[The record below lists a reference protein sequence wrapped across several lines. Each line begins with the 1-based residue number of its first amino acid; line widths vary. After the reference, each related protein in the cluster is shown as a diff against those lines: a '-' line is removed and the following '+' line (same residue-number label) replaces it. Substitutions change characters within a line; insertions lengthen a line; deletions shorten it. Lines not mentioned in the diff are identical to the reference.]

1 MASSTEFSPSR
12 AAAVPDLIRRFGAL
26 ARVNFAHVM
35 IAMVVGLVVY
45 MTAVPLAMLVAGGFT
60 TGRPGDFSTFTV
72 AHYVQAYSG
81 AAIFE
86 LFYNSLVYSFGSV
99 LVALPLAILFA
110 WLIERTNTPFRNVA
124 YALVIATIAVPGMLL
139 SMSWVLLLS
148 PNIGVLN
155 KFLMD
160 AFGLEQ
166 APFNIYSMGGMIFA
180 EGLRLLP
187 TTFLL
192 LVGAF
197 RAMDPALE
205 EAAAVSGAKKF
216 ATARLVTFRVLTP
229 AILSAAVY
237 IFMTAIESFEIPGV
251 LGLRN
256 GILVFSSRIYYAS
269 SANYGTPKYGEASAL
284 STTYFI
290 ISFALI
296 YLYQKVTRHSE
307 RYATITGKG
316 YRPKLIDLGLWK
328 YVALGFFIIYFC
340 LAVLFPILIMFWASL
355 IPFYQAPSREA
366 LAVASFASYA
376 ELLRDVDVT
385 KALKNTLILM
395 VQSAVVTTMIA
406 TTIAWVIIRFRF
418 FGRRALDILTF
429 LPHAVPSVVLALALV
444 YVYLTFDFIPIYG
457 TTMIILVGFVTKYIP
472 FSTRTM
478 QAGIVQIHKELEEA
492 ARVSGASLIT
502 VLRKIIIPLLLPTV
516 AGVAIW
522 VAVHAMRELS
532 MALMLNST
540 SNNVISFLIWA
551 YWEGGQIQQ
560 ASALGV
566 MLIGVLLVMTF
577 AGRYFATR
585 QMKVE

>member
-1 MASSTEFSPSR
+1 MASSADISRSPPAAFSGAR
-12 AAAVPDLIRRFGAL
+12 ARFGAL
-26 ARVNFAHVM
+26 AQLRLAHLT
-35 IAMVVGLVVY
+35 IALVVGLVVY
-45 MTAVPLAMLVAGGFT
+45 MTAIPLAMLIIGGFT

-72 AHYVQAYSG
+72 AHYVRAYSG

-110 WLIERTNTPFRNVA
+110 WLIERSNTPFRNVA
-124 YALVIATIAVPGMLL
+124 YALVIATIAMPGMLL

-155 KFLMD
+155 RFLMD
-160 AFGLEQ
+160 SFGLAE

-180 EGLRLLP
+180 EGLRLVP

-205 EAAAVSGAKKF
+205 EAAAVSGANKLV
-216 ATARLVTFRVLTP
+216 TTRLITFRVLTP

-269 SANYGTPKYGEASAL
+269 SANYGTPRYGEASAL

-290 ISFALI
+290 ISFLLI
-296 YLYQKVTRHSE
+296 YLYQKMTRHSE
-307 RYATITGKG
+307 RYATVTGKG
-316 YRPKLIDLGLWK
+316 YRPRLIDLGLWK
-328 YVALGFFIIYFC
+328 YVALGFFMVYFA
-340 LAVLFPILIMFWASL
+340 LAVLFPILVMFWASL

-366 LAVASFASYA
+366 FAVVSLGSYR
-376 ELLRDVDVT
+376 ELLRDSEVI
-385 KALKNTLILM
+385 KALRNTVILMLQSAFVTTLI
-395 VQSAVVTTMIA
+395 A
-406 TTIAWVIIRFRF
+406 TIIAWVIIRFRF
-418 FGRRALDILTF
+418 FGRRALDLLTF
-429 LPHAVPSVVLALALV
+429 LPHAVPSVVLALALL
-444 YVYLTFDFIPIYG
+444 YVYLTFDFLPIYG
-457 TTMIILVGFVTKYIP
+457 TTMIILVGFVTKYLP

-478 QAGIVQIHKELEEA
+478 QASIVQIHRELEEA

-540 SNNVISFLIWA
+540 SNNVISFLIWS

-566 MLIGVLLVMTF
+566 LLIAVLLLMTF
-577 AGRYFATR
+577 CGRYLATR
-585 QMKVE
+585 HLKVE